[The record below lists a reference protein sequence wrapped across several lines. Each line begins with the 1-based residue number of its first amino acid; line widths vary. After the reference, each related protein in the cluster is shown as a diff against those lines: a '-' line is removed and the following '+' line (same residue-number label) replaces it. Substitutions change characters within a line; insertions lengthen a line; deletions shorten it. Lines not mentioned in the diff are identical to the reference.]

1 MLSAWC
7 TLKWVRAIGSGSH
20 CKYTYVIVFSCIY
33 LFMFY
38 IQYRFIHI
46 LIIVCFVCIPR
57 TFPCFCSGSK
67 RRVVKQMRCLYLS
80 KASYGLA
87 NLTENIRSLEIHY
100 RSEKKKSRWVHAV
113 GTKSKLTNYD
123 YSSSSWAV
131 KNVCVCIKANL
142 NLNTYINSRVYK
154 IRNLQLT
161 NTLCH
166 VMDVSRGGG

>member
-1 MLSAWC
+1 M
-7 TLKWVRAIGSGSH
+7 
-20 CKYTYVIVFSCIY
+20 Y
-33 LFMFY
+33 LFIYVLYSIPFYSYPHNSLFRLYPSDVSMF
-38 IQYRFIHI
+38 
-46 LIIVCFVCIPR
+46 LL
-57 TFPCFCSGSK
+57 
-67 RRVVKQMRCLYLS
+67 RV
-80 KASYGLA
+80 
-87 NLTENIRSLEIHY
+87 
-100 RSEKKKSRWVHAV
+100 KKKGCKTNEMSLFIKSLIRPCKSHWKYKILRNPLPFGGGKKRRWVHAV